1 MKLNDYV
8 DTISI
13 SLHPFR
19 KTEFFFNV
27 YDLLEYFKS
36 NALDDAVSRGLCG
49 NRVTGSN
56 SSIRE
61 VSLNLNGRGKIGT
74 RISVYFKVTNKDMF
88 EKYRA
93 GAFYDKLNQ
102 KYFKHTPWPFCRPV
116 AYYDY
121 GDKWL
126 ETLAAELSERI
137 LDRYGNKYKP
147 IVRLSNR
154 GLSVASAIDEI

>member
-1 MKLNDYV
+1 MKLSDYV
-8 DTISI
+8 DMISI
-13 SLHPFR
+13 SLQPFR
-19 KTEFFFNV
+19 KTKFFFNV

-49 NRVTGSN
+49 NRVSGSD

-61 VSLNLNGRGKIGT
+61 VSINLNGRGRIVR
-74 RISVYFKVTNKDMF
+74 RISVYFKVTNKDLF
-88 EKYRA
+88 ERYRA
-93 GAFYDKLNQ
+93 GAFYDELNQ

-121 GDKWL
+121 GDNEL
-126 ETLAAELSERI
+126 ETLATELSERT

-154 GLSVASAIDEI
+154 GLSVAFAIDEI